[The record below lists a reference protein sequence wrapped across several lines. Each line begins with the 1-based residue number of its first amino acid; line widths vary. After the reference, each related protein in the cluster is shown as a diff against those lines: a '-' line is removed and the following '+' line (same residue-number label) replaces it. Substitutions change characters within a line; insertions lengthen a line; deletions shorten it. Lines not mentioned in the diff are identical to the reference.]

1 MTVRLAP
8 SADGLYYLLE
18 VSIAKEVLDV
28 WQQCEIVLPR
38 RTRHAGRSST
48 TPYMTHKSHSLP
60 GTSMAKELGRALPI
74 RLGFRSAA
82 GYVLDLEVRW
92 EHRLDRLRERRP
104 RGAGLG
110 VDRDHVVAVAPSEER
125 PAPRVT
131 RRAGQQPDRSQD
143 TLLRRRGRD
152 SNPRCRG
159 CPHNGFRDRPIQPL
173 SHPSAGASGAT

>member
-60 GTSMAKELGRALPI
+60 GTSMAKELGRAFQSASASEAPPATSLTWRFVGSI
-74 RLGFRSAA
+74 GLIAFASAA
-82 GYVLDLEVRW
+82 PEV
-92 EHRLDRLRERRP
+92 P
-104 RGAGLG
+104 G
-110 VDRDHVVAVAPSEER
+110 
-125 PAPRVT
+125 
-131 RRAGQQPDRSQD
+131 
-143 TLLRRRGRD
+143 
-152 SNPRCRG
+152 
-159 CPHNGFRDRPIQPL
+159 
-173 SHPSAGASGAT
+173 SASIEITS